1 MIFSSMEY
9 PGKDYRVQVVDTW
22 LGEEFEPMDNPK
34 NGDEIVYR
42 IIGENGQ
49 PVEQKTEIYQNGAW
63 VEQGGGGGGSNIK
76 KIADGDFT
84 VDNAPVEIQYE
95 PGIEQVYP
103 YAWTSVTVDG
113 IELNY
118 ESATKR
124 FTKIQDGK
132 KYWVQAFGGFTN
144 YVLRVTNQRNSSQY
158 MNGTYHVVIMGGD
171 GMDITSNGIVNVD
184 GKLKANVDVKPT
196 FTTWDVTI
204 SCDESLAGK
213 VPFSFV
219 MVQDNGTVTNIG
231 GLNSAVP
238 TSPYTAKELV
248 GQMCICWTEDG
259 TAIDITATNASD
271 INKSSSLNHDCV
283 AAFIKANTTLTVV
296 PYTP

>member
-1 MIFSSMEY
+1 MALTYYIRSWDPRSTY
-9 PGKDYRVQVVDTW
+9 PTNPQEGDICYTITLDQTWAPVGGVKKD
-22 LGEEFEPMDNPK
+22 N
-34 NGDEIVYR
+34 IVK
-42 IIGENGQ
+42 E
-49 PVEQKTEIYQNGAW
+49 EIYQNGAW
-63 VEQGGGGGGSNIK
+63 VEQGGGGGSNIK

-118 ESATKR
+118 EPATKR
-124 FTKIQDGK
+124 FTKVQDGK
-132 KYWVQAFGGFTN
+132 KYWVQAFGGFTI

-171 GMDITSNGIVNVD
+171 GMDITSNGIVDVD

-219 MVQDNGTVTNIG
+219 IVQDNGTVSNIG

>member
-1 MIFSSMEY
+1 MALTYYIRSWDPRSTY
-9 PGKDYRVQVVDTW
+9 PTNPQEGDICYTITLDQTWAPVGGVKKDNIVK
-22 LGEEFEPMDNPK
+22 EE
-34 NGDEIVYR
+34 V
-42 IIGENGQ
+42 
-49 PVEQKTEIYQNGAW
+49 YQNGAW
-63 VEQGGGGGGSNIK
+63 VEQGGGGGSNIK

-118 ESATKR
+118 EPATKR
-124 FTKIQDGK
+124 FTKVQDGK

-171 GMDITSNGIVNVD
+171 GMDITSNGIVDVD

-219 MVQDNGTVTNIG
+219 IVQDNGTVSNIG